1 MNDHEDD
8 QTCFEISIIN
18 KKNMAMGVDCKVFNG
33 EIEFGNVKV
42 VNENGLNHARMTWV
56 DKIVGARRS
65 YKGPSFKNLSEPL
78 QNSIVEIIYEAGV
91 RPEIGLAVEYLSL
104 SKEQRLYMAWLRD
117 MYAYLSSEDE
127 TKYLN

>member
-1 MNDHEDD
+1 
-8 QTCFEISIIN
+8 
-18 KKNMAMGVDCKVFNG
+18 MALGVDCKVFNG

-42 VNENGLNHARMTWV
+42 VNENGLNHARMNWV
-56 DKIVGARRS
+56 DKIAGTRKS

-91 RPEIGLAVEYLSL
+91 RPEIGLAVEYLSW

-117 MYAYLSSEDE
+117 MYAYLSTEDQI
-127 TKYLN
+127 KYLN